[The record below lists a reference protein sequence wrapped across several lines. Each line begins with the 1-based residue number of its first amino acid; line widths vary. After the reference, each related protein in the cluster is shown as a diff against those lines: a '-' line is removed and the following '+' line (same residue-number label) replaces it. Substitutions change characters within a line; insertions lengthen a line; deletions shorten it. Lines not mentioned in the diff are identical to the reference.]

1 MERSLKILRVIIF
14 SIILIMVHLTD
25 YASEYVVI
33 PLDSS
38 DISENVLI
46 RALTATL
53 GDSTAVSFKPQLKLS
68 AWGDEGEF
76 TIDLKGDSDIVVDSV
91 STGTV
96 NNAGSI
102 DIKLNNYIRHL
113 LYKRVDGNLEW
124 EIIFESKPVRN
135 YIEYP
140 IQTKGLIFAYQD
152 TLRDIDTMSFRPDS
166 VIGSY
171 AVYHASRKNNLT
183 RLDGSQEIYNTGK
196 AFHIYRPKV
205 RDSGGDT
212 AWCQLSINTKTGIMT
227 ITVPQKFFD
236 EAVYPVTIDPTLGYT
251 TKGASSTYNPAN
263 YSRSCLAENMGAVNG
278 TVDSFGVW
286 AQDDGA
292 TGTIGWALF
301 SDASKTCNILLDTST
316 GTVATVAWAD
326 SLYRGPSAENYAL
339 TASTDYWIAVITGD
353 GSNVNGIKY
362 DDNVGDTSTAG
373 WSGWPPASDCEDGDG
388 YGGWSVSVF
397 IWYTESGGPPPETP
411 LGRRRNVIIKG
422 S

>member
-1 MERSLKILRVIIF
+1 LKILRVIIF

-46 RALTATL
+46 RALTATI
-53 GDSTAVSFKPQLKLS
+53 GDSTAISFKPQLKLS

-212 AWCQLSINTKTGIMT
+212 AWCQLSINTKTGIMR
-227 ITVPQKFFD
+227 ITVPQKFLD

-251 TKGASSTYNPAN
+251 TKGASSAYNPIN
-263 YSRSCLAENMGAVNG
+263 YARHCLAQNMGDVAG

-292 TGTIGWALF
+292 TAWFGFALY
-301 SDASKTCNILLDTST
+301 SDAGFDCSTLLDSSTRWDTS
-316 GTVATVAWAD
+316 AAWVD
-326 SLYRGPSAENYAL
+326 SLYRLPSAGHYSL
-339 TASTDYWIAVITGD
+339 VASTDYWITVITGA
-353 GSNVNGIKY
+353 GASNFNGIKY
-362 DDNVGDTSTAG
+362 DDNVGDTSAAG
-373 WSGWPPASDCEDGDG
+373 WDGWPPETNCDDNERQS
-388 YGGWSVSVF
+388 WSISLF